1 MIIIIS
7 ESEIDAEHVDSLL
20 KNSIKERQQGLC
32 NMEMRMIEQ
41 HDEINGELWL
51 ASNECNMNLLN
62 LVNILLII
70 KWLH

>member
-32 NMEMRMIEQ
+32 NLEMRMIEQ